1 MLSCSLMLT
10 LAACVQSDGPLPQ
23 APDATG
29 PRPTISST
37 AMVAP
42 DTSTIST
49 SRWAPPPVNA
59 GFDYQLGGGY
69 PPPSGVTVVTR
80 DVTDVFPAGVYGICY
95 INAFQNQPGQRGLW
109 PAGLVTDLEDPN
121 FPGEYLIDISTTAKQ
136 RTAASFLTAQIDSCA
151 TKGFLAVEFDNL
163 DSWTRLDGTPRAA
176 QVPFGIN
183 QAVDFAHQLVAIAH
197 DRGLAAGQKNTPQLG
212 AARAYEIGFDFA
224 VSEECARFDE
234 CDLYRA
240 VYQDRLIDIE
250 YDLPSFRIACAEIG
264 ASVSVVFRDRAVSP
278 PGTPGYEDAN
288 C

>member
-1 MLSCSLMLT
+1 M
-10 LAACVQSDGPLPQ
+10 
-23 APDATG
+23 
-29 PRPTISST
+29 
-37 AMVAP
+37 
-42 DTSTIST
+42 ST
-49 SRWAPPPVNA
+49 SRWAAPPVNA

-69 PPPSGVTVVTR
+69 PPPGGVTVVTR
-80 DVTDVFPAGVYGICY
+80 DVTDAPPAGLYGICY
-95 INAFQNQPGQRGLW
+95 INAFQNQPGQRSLW
-109 PAGLVTDLEDPN
+109 PAGLVTDLEDPH

-136 RTAASFLTAQIDSCA
+136 RTAASFLTVQIDSCA

-163 DSWTRLDGTPRAA
+163 DSWTRFDGTPRAA

-183 QAVDFAHQLVAIAH
+183 QTVDFAHQLVAIAH
-197 DRGLAAGQKNTPQLG
+197 SRNLAAGQKNTPQLG
-212 AARAYEIGFDFA
+212 AERAHEIGFDFA

-250 YDLPSFRIACAEIG
+250 YDRSSFHNACADIG
-264 ASVSVVFRDRAVSP
+264 AAVSVVLRDRAVSR